1 MGVQVGQGRKK
12 KGMSI
17 VFKIFYSLK
26 NSMIN
31 ISVYEKQLLGTG
43 YTVLHTFLKDW
54 TTSLILINLWF
65 QILFLNITPY
75 PIFFFQS
82 FSPAILRLL
91 KLQHKSTSCL
101 CMHTEHEK
109 YKYSFYSLSSYWIKE
124 HFLLLCLFFHR
135 ANTA

>member
-43 YTVLHTFLKDW
+43 YTVLHTFLKD
-54 TTSLILINLWF
+54 
-65 QILFLNITPY
+65 
-75 PIFFFQS
+75 
-82 FSPAILRLL
+82 
-91 KLQHKSTSCL
+91 
-101 CMHTEHEK
+101 
-109 YKYSFYSLSSYWIKE
+109 
-124 HFLLLCLFFHR
+124 
-135 ANTA
+135 